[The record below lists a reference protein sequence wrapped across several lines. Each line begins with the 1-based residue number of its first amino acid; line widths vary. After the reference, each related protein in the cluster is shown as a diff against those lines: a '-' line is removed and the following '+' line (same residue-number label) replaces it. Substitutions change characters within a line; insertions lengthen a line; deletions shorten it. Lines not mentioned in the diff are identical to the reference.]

1 MTLSP
6 ARATGWTVAGLA
18 FAYVQSNIVAELLIS
33 GSILVSVIFLT
44 RKFKSLVTFWG
55 LSVPFLVPLI
65 LLHGFVNPNFTA
77 DDSVLGLPFRHSG
90 MNFAISVYSD
100 LAIFFSVAIAWMNV
114 NRDHAFDWLASRPLP
129 TTLLAILFQAISISV
144 LVGKRAQSVHRAQ
157 MARGLAVG
165 PGFVRR
171 LRAFPS
177 VILPVVTSLIN
188 EAEHRSTTLWT
199 RGFARTDFAV
209 RKIPLGSA
217 RDALWIV
224 APFTVLVFLLI

>member
-114 NRDHAFDWLASRPLP
+114 NRDHAFDWLASRPLACCCSLSCRMHRLFP
-129 TTLLAILFQAISISV
+129 TPVCLRRPHRWKLLPT
-144 LVGKRAQSVHRAQ
+144 RC
-157 MARGLAVG
+157 
-165 PGFVRR
+165 
-171 LRAFPS
+171 
-177 VILPVVTSLIN
+177 
-188 EAEHRSTTLWT
+188 RS
-199 RGFARTDFAV
+199 
-209 RKIPLGSA
+209 
-217 RDALWIV
+217 
-224 APFTVLVFLLI
+224 